1 MGKDK
6 YTFTK
11 LSENKQAFYKE
22 LEDRCEEDIDNVLQ
36 IGGLMSDLYRELW
49 LKGFQYAYERIKTIF
64 ELKGD
69 KKL

>member
-6 YTFTK
+6 HTFTQ
-11 LSENKQAFYKE
+11 LSENKQVFYKE
-22 LEDRCEEDIDNVLQ
+22 LIDRCEEDIINVLQ
-36 IGGLMSDLYRELW
+36 IGGLPNDLYRECW
-49 LKGFQYAYERIKTIF
+49 LKGFQYAGERIETIL

>member
-22 LEDRCEEDIDNVLQ
+22 LEDRCEEDIDSVLQ